1 MQSQMQSCV
10 PAAKKWSQ
18 SNKDDQSQDGG
29 ESYCNLP
36 TMDWNDGQ
44 YKMVTELL

>member
-10 PAAKKWSQ
+10 LVAKKWSQ

-29 ESYCNLP
+29 ES
-36 TMDWNDGQ
+36 
-44 YKMVTELL
+44 